1 MAPPPPYM
9 SCRIAALFLRVL
21 TFVCLLV
28 SLILLTTNKIEED
41 IDFETIFKVRFN
53 DIYGYRY
60 LLATTVLG
68 MAYTLLQIAFTRIT
82 LYSISTGNRIISGD
96 GSVTFDF
103 YGDKVTS
110 YLLATG
116 SAAAFAV
123 TKELKRSERI
133 EGVEDSIDKFLNKGY
148 ACASLVLIGFV
159 CTAMLS
165 AFSFNS
171 LPKKV

>member
-1 MAPPPPYM
+1 MAPPPPSM

-68 MAYTLLQIAFTRIT
+68 MAYTLLQIAFT
-82 LYSISTGNRIISGD
+82 LFSISTGNRIISGD
-96 GSVTFDF
+96 GSFTFDF

-110 YLLATG
+110 YQLATG

-123 TKELKRSERI
+123 TKELKRSEPI

-148 ACASLVLIGFV
+148 ACASLALIGFV

-165 AFSFNS
+165 VFSSYS

>member
-1 MAPPPPYM
+1 MAPPPPSM
-9 SCRIAALFLRVL
+9 SCRIAALFLKVL

-28 SLILLTTNKIEED
+28 SVILLTTNKIEED
-41 IDFETIFKVRFN
+41 IDFETIFKMRFN
-53 DIYGYRY
+53 DIYGY
-60 LLATTVLG
+60 
-68 MAYTLLQIAFTRIT
+68 
-82 LYSISTGNRIISGD
+82 SISTGNLIISGD
-96 GSVTFDF
+96 GSFTFDF

-110 YLLATG
+110 YQLATG

-123 TKELKRSERI
+123 TKELKRSEPI

-165 AFSFNS
+165 VFSFNS
-171 LPKKV
+171 LPKKCN